1 MEMRK
6 TLLEKCEEVIDNTSW
21 PFKSNN
27 LKTGKIFNDL
37 LQYHTMESGELSL
50 EKMMAGFE
58 EGTGLVKLCTRR
70 LNEVEKRIEKL
81 VKKDGEVVTEPF
93 EADDEDAPAGDD

>member
-37 LQYHTMESGELSL
+37 LQYHTMESGELRGLTIDVSSKQKL
-50 EKMMAGFE
+50 PHAMGRKGSHQFNGRISTRSGATQL
-58 EGTGLVKLCTRR
+58 TGMTSNLKP
-70 LNEVEKRIEKL
+70 
-81 VKKDGEVVTEPF
+81 KKGVMHAT
-93 EADDEDAPAGDD
+93 

>member
-1 MEMRK
+1 MTEKKK
-6 TLLEKCEEVIDNTSW
+6 TTDEPTFEESLARLEAIVRS
-21 PFKSNN
+21 
-27 LKTGKIFNDL
+27 
-37 LQYHTMESGELSL
+37 MESGELSL

-70 LNEVEKRIEKL
+70 LNEVEKKIEKL

-93 EADDEDAPAGDD
+93 GADADAPAGDD

>member
-1 MEMRK
+1 MTDKKK
-6 TLLEKCEEVIDNTSW
+6 TADEPTFEESLARLEAIVRS
-21 PFKSNN
+21 
-27 LKTGKIFNDL
+27 
-37 LQYHTMESGELSL
+37 MESGELSL

-93 EADDEDAPAGDD
+93 DTDDDDAPAGDD